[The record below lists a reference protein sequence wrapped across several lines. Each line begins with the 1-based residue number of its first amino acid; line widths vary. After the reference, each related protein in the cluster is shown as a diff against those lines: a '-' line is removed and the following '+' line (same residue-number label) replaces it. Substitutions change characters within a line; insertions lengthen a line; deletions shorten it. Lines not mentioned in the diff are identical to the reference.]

1 MNMLKKLMA
10 FLGNAIRSIRSFW
23 KQKSKPVKLSVSFI
37 WTPAMHIIIKREL
50 PFGHLTCASEHA
62 LTDADKQLELFKWIY
77 DPMYP
82 KYREWT
88 LMGFLIKNAE
98 LGERRLDKLEGARKI
113 RAFDKEKF
121 KPEEHSQKVMDE
133 AVARRKRR
141 APSIQAADGMLWRGT
156 FPIHLLQK
164 NSGIIVVDG
173 VWPDEIT

>member
-98 LGERRLDKLEGARKI
+98 LVERHLDKLEGARKI

-121 KPEEHSQKVMDE
+121 KPEKHSQKVMDE
-133 AVARRKRR
+133 
-141 APSIQAADGMLWRGT
+141 QALTSD
-156 FPIHLLQK
+156 LQHPHFHTA
-164 NSGIIVVDG
+164 S
-173 VWPDEIT
+173 